1 MLGLVI
7 RLVVLFAILTVIY
20 ILLTKYF
27 RWSRKRELENRFDSG
42 AVRANDRKGYVARG
56 MAKYES
62 SLTKKLL
69 LGVYLLPIGIVVL
82 LIYIADF
89 T

>member
-1 MLGLVI
+1 MLGLLI
-7 RLVVLFAILTVIY
+7 RLVLLFGILTVIY
-20 ILLTKYF
+20 LLLSKYF
-27 RWSRKRELENRFDSG
+27 RWNRERELKDRFDSG
-42 AVRANDRKGYVARG
+42 QVRANDRESYVARG

-69 LGVYLLPIGIVVL
+69 LGIFLLPIGLAVL

>member
-1 MLGLVI
+1 MLGLLI
-7 RLVVLFAILTVIY
+7 RLAMLFGILTLVY
-20 ILLTKYF
+20 VLLTKYF
-27 RWSRKRELENRFDSG
+27 RWNRERELKARFDSG
-42 AVRANDRKGYVARG
+42 EVRANDRESYVARG

-69 LGVYLLPIGIVVL
+69 LGVFLLPIGLAVL

>member
-1 MLGLVI
+1 MLALVI

-20 ILLTKYF
+20 VVLTKYF
-27 RWSRKRELENRFDSG
+27 RWNRERELRDRFDSG
-42 AVRANDRKGYVARG
+42 QVRANDREGYVARG

>member
-7 RLVVLFAILTVIY
+7 RLTVLFAILTVIY
-20 ILLTKYF
+20 VLLTKYF
-27 RWSRKRELENRFDSG
+27 RWNRERELKTRFDSG
-42 AVRANDRKGYVARG
+42 EVRANDRESYVARG
-56 MAKYES
+56 MAKYEN

-69 LGVYLLPIGIVVL
+69 LGVFLLPIGIVVL